1 MLLALTRPSRS
12 MDLTN
17 LDIRFRHYSPEGVTF
32 QSAKLAKQSRQTKP
46 VRDFFFPKFEQN
58 KKLCPVLTL
67 QEYEK
72 RTTDKRSPNGST
84 QLLIAM
90 IRPHK
95 PVSSSTVARWLKTVL
110 NNAGIDTSIFKA
122 HSVRSAACS
131 SASEA
136 GVTTA
141 TILDAAD
148 WATRNRI
155 SEVLLQAQA
164 QHHLRSCCTIT
175 AVDHWQ

>member
-1 MLLALTRPSRS
+1 MVALLDLTRPSRS

-17 LDIRFRHYSPEGVTF
+17 LDTRFRQFSPEGVTF
-32 QSAKLAKQSRQTKP
+32 LSARLAKQSRQTKP
-46 VRDFFFPKFEQN
+46 VKEFFFPKFEQN
-58 KKLCPVLTL
+58 KRLCPVLAL

-72 RTTDKRSPNGST
+72 RTAEKRSSNNST

-110 NNAGIDTSIFKA
+110 TNAGIDTSIFKA
-122 HSVRSAACS
+122 HSVRCAATSA
-131 SASEA
+131 ASEA

-148 WATRNRI
+148 
-155 SEVLLQAQA
+155 
-164 QHHLRSCCTIT
+164 
-175 AVDHWQ
+175 